1 MFGGIHMTVKD
12 IELTVQNIARLGNY
26 DPEMA
31 HKSQDD
37 LFVHVLKEIA
47 HDNPH
52 SKEMAREVLKII
64 DIDFPRWYA

>member
-1 MFGGIHMTVKD
+1 MTVKD
-12 IELTVQNIARLGNY
+12 IELAVQNIARLGNY

-47 HDNPH
+47 HM
-52 SKEMAREVLKII
+52 S
-64 DIDFPRWYA
+64 

>member
-12 IELTVQNIARLGNY
+12 IELAVQNIARLGNY

-37 LFVHVLKEIA
+37 LFVYVLKEIA
-47 HDNPH
+47 HDNPR
-52 SKEMAREVLKII
+52 SKEMAREVLKIT

>member
-1 MFGGIHMTVKD
+1 MTVKD
-12 IELTVQNIARLGNY
+12 IELAVRNIARMGNY

-31 HKSQDD
+31 HQAQDS
-37 LFVHVLKEIA
+37 LFVSVLKEVA
-47 HDNPH
+47 HDNPN

>member
-1 MFGGIHMTVKD
+1 MTVKD

-52 SKEMAREVLKII
+52 SNEAKEKADRSTLAS
-64 DIDFPRWYA
+64 F